1 MMPLMEKAFFGD
13 FLISIRVSL
22 LEVSYLLKKGN
33 SMKLLKRIVIANVLG
48 MILVAG
54 AIIGI
59 VGGSLVICGVSAM
72 GLIIAGG

>member
-1 MMPLMEKAFFGD
+1 
-13 FLISIRVSL
+13 
-22 LEVSYLLKKGN
+22 
-33 SMKLLKRIVIANVLG
+33 MKLLKRIVMANVLG